1 MIALT
6 AFMVLALALTWL
18 VYATLRR
25 DVSGGHLGVTK
36 GWNPHDYVPWSGRYA
51 ATAAGGVSA

>member
-1 MIALT
+1 
-6 AFMVLALALTWL
+6 MVLALALTWL